1 MGRSIVPLQ
10 KLSCQQRLTRK
21 RRNGKTEHYH
31 IMRSG
36 YNAVVLSGKFP
47 SRELKGC
54 KTPMNTE
61 RLQ

>member
-1 MGRSIVPLQ
+1 
-10 KLSCQQRLTRK
+10 
-21 RRNGKTEHYH
+21 
-31 IMRSG
+31 MRSG